1 MIVKKKVTEQSKER
15 PSVSVTFVSPTES
28 EQERL
33 SMFYEGS
40 DGGSVLNIK
49 PLPIFRKPHK
59 AAPTQSA

>member
-33 SMFYEGS
+33 PLFY
-40 DGGSVLNIK
+40 GGPGDQFFK
-49 PLPIFRKPHK
+49 H
-59 AAPTQSA
+59 